1 MGLVD
6 SFHQE
11 GLIFEYAL
19 ESEVQ
24 TFPQRLEHEESQVD
38 LEVPAELIVDEGT
51 VHSDLY

>member
-19 ESEVQ
+19 ESQVQ
-24 TFPQRLEHEESQVD
+24 MFPQRLEHEEWQVD
-38 LEVPAELIVDEGT
+38 LEVLAELILDEGT
-51 VHSDLY
+51 VHNDPY